1 MENITPSGGAKSPWI
16 HANDLVFPCD
26 AVKERHKLYCYLM
39 VTSRILQANG
49 YNWKAAAKICSK
61 VERGWVATCFQSYGR
76 DASGYTRQSPPKAL
90 ALCRIAG
97 SAGGFTNCLYGASR
111 DMTSN
116 YTSGRVAAQLCALA
130 PASERAHCYYGIG
143 TVLGGMAASASGR
156 TALCRKYIAGEYAR
170 DCLRGAGVT

>member
-1 MENITPSGGAKSPWI
+1 MENITPSGGAKSPWVK
-16 HANDLVFPCD
+16 ANDLVFPCD

-49 YNWKAAAKICSK
+49 YDWKSTAKICSN

-76 DASGYTRQSPPKAL
+76 DASGSTRQNPEKAL

-97 SAGGFTNCLYGASR
+97 AGFSDCLYGAAR

-116 YTSGRVAAQLCALA
+116 YTSGRVASQLCGLA
-130 PASERAHCYYGIG
+130 QRNERSRCFFGIG
-143 TVLGGMAASASGR
+143 TVLGGMAASLDGR
-156 TALCRKYIAGEYAR
+156 RALCRRDVPQEWAR
-170 DCLRGAGVT
+170 DCSRGAGAG